1 MIVRPIS
8 LFQWLIVVAFVV
20 LTGAS
25 FVRAEDRFALIIGNS
40 NYRED
45 DSFPTLPNAVSDSEL
60 LGSALKKAG
69 YSVVSVTNCTAE
81 EIRDSVRNF
90 SAKLPINGETAFFF
104 SGHGFQ
110 VEKEP
115 CLLGIDA
122 SVSDEKMTSN
132 TVVPIASIIEQI
144 TARKPRVSLFFL
156 DCCRE
161 LALVDGGK
169 QAAIPHVL
177 GSTYENYPEM
187 LISFS
192 SEPGGVAFDGRELG
206 LPNSPY
212 CDNLARGIAD
222 GLELNKLMTTV
233 RREVFRITGGRQRT
247 WDSSSM
253 VGDYFFSEKGFTL
266 RETMPTDGESN
277 GSGDSPERSGR
288 KLVDWDIIQYRG
300 FEYVDVENIARFYG
314 FERLAKKDGQV
325 ELLHPSMHLRLV
337 EGGHE
342 LYMNNILYFT
352 SFPMPSSVV
361 PPFESTTLITTVD
374 LAKLLDPV
382 VRPVY
387 TQKAKTPKFA
397 FLFDETRITAHD
409 NFSSYFKSLLAE
421 TSITARVLISDSE
434 KERSEWLTKQSEEEG
449 MHVIY
454 FRLDVPGIPSNGIRA
469 MTMAPKGT
477 PPTGESAIEALPFP
491 VLANEYDRQ
500 NIALATALYSHL
512 VYGLKKFEVQQ
523 LGVGRTQRSEMRA
536 IGCPA
541 ALIEMGRPSDGL
553 RAASEEL
560 ARSIINAAVRYVT
573 SVGVR
578 G

>member
-8 LFQWLIVVAFVV
+8 LFRWLIVVAFVV

-25 FVRAEDRFALIIGNS
+25 FALADDRFALIIGNS

-45 DSFPTLPNAVSDSEL
+45 DSFPTLQNAISDAEL
-60 LGSALKKAG
+60 LGSALEKAG
-69 YSVVSVTNCTAE
+69 YNVVSVTDCTAE
-81 EIRDSVRNF
+81 EIQDSVRNF
-90 SAKLPINGETAFFF
+90 SAKLPINGEAAFFF

-122 SVSDEKMTSN
+122 SVSDEKLTSN
-132 TVVPIASIIEQI
+132 AIVPIASVIEQI
-144 TARKPRVSLFFL
+144 SARKPRVSLFFL

-169 QAAIPHVL
+169 EAAIPHVL

-212 CDNLARGIAD
+212 CDNLATGIAD
-222 GLELNKLMTTV
+222 GLELNQLMTTV

-253 VGDYFFSEKGFTL
+253 VGDYFFTEKGFAL
-266 RETMPTDGESN
+266 REAIPADGESKE
-277 GSGDSPERSGR
+277 SGDSPERSRR
-288 KLVDWDIIQYRG
+288 KEGEHWDIIQYRG
-300 FEYVDVENIARFYG
+300 REYVAAENIAEFFG
-314 FERLAKKDGQV
+314 FERVAKTDGQV
-325 ELLHPSMHLRLV
+325 WLVHPRYILRFV
-337 EGGHE
+337 GGGHE
-342 LYMNNILYFT
+342 LYVNEVLYFT
-352 SFPMPSSVV
+352 SFPMPSSVD
-361 PPFESTTLITTVD
+361 PPLDGTTLVSVVD
-374 LAKLLDPV
+374 LVKLLDPV
-382 VRPVY
+382 LRPNQIRNKV
-387 TQKAKTPKFA
+387 KTPKFA

-409 NFSSYFKSLLAE
+409 NFSSYLKSLIAE
-421 TSITARVLISDSE
+421 RNIPARVLISDSE
-434 KERSEWLTKQSEEEG
+434 KERSEWLTKQSQEEG

-469 MTMAPKGT
+469 MTIAPMGT
-477 PPTGESAIEALPFP
+477 PPTGESAIEVLPFP
-491 VLANEYDRQ
+491 VLANDFDPQ
-500 NIALATALYSHL
+500 NIALATAVYAHL
-512 VYGLKKFEVQQ
+512 VSNLEEFQVQQ

-553 RAASEEL
+553 RAESEVL
-560 ARSIINAAVRYVT
+560 ARSIVDAAVKYLGAVPL
-573 SVGVR
+573 
-578 G
+578 

>member
-1 MIVRPIS
+1 MLVRPIS
-8 LFQWLIVVAFVV
+8 LFQWLIVVALVV
-20 LTGAS
+20 LTDAS
-25 FVRAEDRFALIIGNS
+25 FALADDRFALIIGNS

-45 DSFPTLPNAVSDSEL
+45 DSFPTLQNAISDAEL

-69 YSVVSVTNCTAE
+69 YNVVSVTDCTAE

-90 SAKLPINGETAFFF
+90 SAKLPINGEAAFFF

-115 CLLGIDA
+115 WLLGIDA
-122 SVSDEKMTSN
+122 SVSDEKLTSN
-132 TVVPIASIIEQI
+132 AIVPIASVIEQI
-144 TARKPRVSLFFL
+144 SARKPRVSLFFL

-169 QAAIPHVL
+169 EAAIPHVL

-212 CDNLARGIAD
+212 CDNLATGIAN
-222 GLELNKLMTTV
+222 GLELNQLMTTV

-253 VGDYFFSEKGFTL
+253 VGDYFFSEKAFAL
-266 RETMPTDGESN
+266 RETMPGDGESK

-288 KLVDWDIIQYRG
+288 KGGDWDIIQYRG
-300 FEYVDVENIARFYG
+300 RQYVDVENIARFYE
-314 FERLAKKDGQV
+314 FERMTKKDGQV
-325 ELLHPSMHLRLV
+325 WLVHPSAILNLV

-342 LYMNNILYFT
+342 LYINNILYFT

-361 PPFESTTLITTVD
+361 SPTESTTLVSAVD

-382 VRPVY
+382 VRPSSIRRKV
-387 TQKAKTPKFA
+387 KTPKFA

-409 NFSSYFKSLLAE
+409 NFSSYLKSLIANRN
-421 TSITARVLISDSE
+421 IPARVLISDSE

-469 MTMAPKGT
+469 MTMAPVGT
-477 PPTGESAIEALPFP
+477 PPTGESAIEVLPFP
-491 VLANEYDRQ
+491 VLANEYDEQ
-500 NIALATALYSHL
+500 NIALATASYAHL
-512 VYGLKKFEVQQ
+512 VSDLQKFEVQQ
-523 LGVGRTQRSEMRA
+523 LGVGRTQRPEMRA

-553 RAASEEL
+553 RAESEVL
-560 ARSIINAAVRYVT
+560 ARSIIDAAVKYLGAVAL
-573 SVGVR
+573 
-578 G
+578 